1 MAGFQIDSISRIAG
15 PGSRPMATESR
26 LTSLIAASRLRT
38 ASSRALTSRSSSAW
52 SRCFST
58 LSGIVGGV
66 GVRVVVAV
74 DRHPLADAYARGE
87 PQHHPEGD
95 VGRSP
100 EPDGP
105 VGDTPVEVH
114 GGADVGEGGHGDA
127 GGEAEKHLDEQSL

>member
-1 MAGFQIDSISRIAG
+1 MHRGG
-15 PGSRPMATESR
+15 V
-26 LTSLIAASRLRT
+26 
-38 ASSRALTSRSSSAW
+38 
-52 SRCFST
+52 
-58 LSGIVGGV
+58 GILGGV
-66 GVRVVVAV
+66 GVRVVFAV

-100 EPDGP
+100 ESDGP